1 MASSLRERKKQA
13 TRTALRRAATR
24 LVAERGL
31 HEVTVEEIAAE
42 VDVSTRT
49 FFNYFPSK
57 EDAVI
62 GWDPELIAELR
73 AALLACEPDVTP
85 FAALRGVLVERMASS
100 DADSGELLER
110 LGVVRSD
117 PRLVANHV
125 ARWAE
130 TERELVAAVALRRGS
145 DPERDEYAALVVATA
160 MAACR
165 VALMAWCERAGEV
178 ALTDL
183 LAAHLDVLAAG
194 LPEPSKKA
202 CVLA

>member
-13 TRTALRRAATR
+13 TRAALRGAATR

-31 HEVTVEEIAAE
+31 HQVTVEEIAAA

-49 FFNYFPSK
+49 FFNYFGSK

-73 AALLACEPDVTP
+73 DALLGHDADATP
-85 FAALRGVLVERMASS
+85 FQALRSVLVASMTSS
-100 DADSGELLER
+100 DTDSVELLER

-130 TERELVAAVALRRGS
+130 TERELVAAVAQRRGS
-145 DPERDEYAALVVATA
+145 DPERDEYAALIVATA

-178 ALTDL
+178 ELPGM
-183 LAAHLDVLAAG
+183 LAAHLDLLAAG
-194 LPEPSKKA
+194 LPEPPIRAS
-202 CVLA
+202 VLA

>member
-1 MASSLRERKKQA
+1 MTGSLRERKKRV
-13 TRTALRRAATR
+13 TRAALRGAATH

-31 HEVTVEEIAAE
+31 HQVTVEEIAAA

-49 FFNYFPSK
+49 FFNYFGSK

-73 AALLACEPDVTP
+73 DALLGHDPDAAP
-85 FAALRGVLVERMASS
+85 FEALRSVLVASMTGS
-100 DADSGELLER
+100 DADSVEMLER
-110 LGVVRSD
+110 LSVVRSD
-117 PRLVANHV
+117 PRLVANHA

-130 TERELVAAVALRRGS
+130 TERELVGAVARRRGS
-145 DPERDEYAALVVATA
+145 DAEHDEYAALIVAAA

-178 ALTDL
+178 ELPNL
-183 LAAHLDVLAAG
+183 LAAHLDALAAG
-194 LPEPSKKA
+194 LPEPPNRAS
-202 CVLA
+202 VLA